1 MAYNRSNRGSK
12 LRTTIAGLAFAAC
25 LALGTNM
32 SARADAYGDMA
43 GKKVIFVP
51 IAMGI
56 TLTEGWARRMKEHA
70 AMHGY
75 SFDIRDAAFNT
86 GAMSELLAKAISE
99 KPDVLVV
106 HNPTVQLLA
115 RQIKQAQAD
124 GIKVLQINLQSNQPS
139 AAFVGANWTR
149 IGTEIAQDIVKE
161 CGAGSGKS
169 GKVAI
174 IPGQLTAADSVM
186 MNEAAFKVFKEHPE
200 IKVVSNQA
208 SDWEPEKAR
217 QITAAVLQ
225 QNPDLCAIFGHWDV
239 HTIGAGNAVK
249 DAGLSGKVLVYATG
263 GGEQGE
269 ACKAIENGTLSR
281 EWSYDADGQGRDAGT
296 MIDLL
301 LQGAASPSGS
311 MLTVESP
318 LKVIK
323 AGADYDPTQCWKME
337 PKK

>member
-1 MAYNRSNRGSK
+1 MLNRLGSAFRRGAAGALTAAVAIMGLGGQAHADSN
-12 LRTTIAGLAFAAC
+12 I
-25 LALGTNM
+25 
-32 SARADAYGDMA
+32 A

-56 TLTEGWARRMKEHA
+56 SLTEGWARRMRQHA
-70 AMHGY
+70 EMYGY
-75 SFDIRDAAFNT
+75 TLEVRDAAFNT
-86 GAMSELLAKAISE
+86 SVMAELVSKAITD

-115 RQIKQAQAD
+115 RQIKQAEAE

-149 IGTEIAQDIVKE
+149 IGREIAEDIVKE

-186 MNEAAFKVFKEHPE
+186 MNEAAFKVFEEHKE
-200 IKVVSNQA
+200 IQVVSNQA

-217 QITAAVLQ
+217 QITATVLQ
-225 QNPDLCAIFGHWDV
+225 QHPDLCAVFGHWDV
-239 HTIGAGNAVK
+239 HTMGAGNAVK
-249 DAGLSGKVLVYATG
+249 DAGKSDSVLVYSTG
-263 GGEQGE
+263 GGDEV
-269 ACKAIENGTLSR
+269 ACKAVEEKIQHR
-281 EWSYDADGQGRDAGT
+281 IWSYDADGQGRDAGT

-301 LQGAASPSGS
+301 LQGAAAADGS
-311 MLTVESP
+311 MLIAESP
-318 LKVIK
+318 LKIIK
-323 AGADYDPTQCWKME
+323 AGDEYDASLCWKM
-337 PKK
+337 

>member
-1 MAYNRSNRGSK
+1 MLKNARSALS
-12 LRTTIAGLAFAAC
+12 RTLAGLTVC
-25 LALGTNM
+25 VWLALG
-32 SARADAYGDMA
+32 AGAHADPASSMA

-51 IAMGI
+51 ISMGI
-56 TLTEGWARRMKEHA
+56 TLTEGWARRMREHA

-75 SFDIRDAAFNT
+75 SFEIRDAAFNT
-86 GAMSELLAKAISE
+86 GAMSALLAKAISD

-115 RQIKQAQAD
+115 RQIKQAEAA

-139 AAFVGANWTR
+139 SAFVGANWTR
-149 IGTEIAQDIVKE
+149 IGTEIAEDIVKK

-186 MNEAAFKVFKEHPE
+186 MNEAAFKVFKQHPE

-217 QITAAVLQ
+217 QITVAVLQ

-263 GGEQGE
+263 GGEYSE
-269 ACKAIENGTLSR
+269 ACKAIENGTLTA

-301 LQGAASPSGS
+301 LQGAKSSNGS

-318 LKVIK
+318 LKIIR
-323 AGADYDPTQCWKME
+323 AGPDYDPSLCWKM
-337 PKK
+337 PKKK

>member
-1 MAYNRSNRGSK
+1 MLKIRGK
-12 LRTTIAGLAFAAC
+12 LHAAIAGLALGAC
-25 LALGTNM
+25 VAL
-32 SARADAYGDMA
+32 SAGAYADPASEMA

-51 IAMGI
+51 ISMGI
-56 TLTEGWARRMKEHA
+56 TLTEGWARRMREHA

-75 SFDIRDAAFNT
+75 SFEIRDAAFNT
-86 GAMSELLAKAISE
+86 GAMSELLAKAISD

-115 RQIKQAQAD
+115 RQIKQAQAA

-217 QITAAVLQ
+217 QITVTVLQ
-225 QNPDLCAIFGHWDV
+225 QNPTCAP
-239 HTIGAGNAVK
+239 
-249 DAGLSGKVLVYATG
+249 SSATG
-263 GGEQGE
+263 TSTRSAPATPSRTRGFPARSSSMRLEGEIRRGVQGD
-269 ACKAIENGTLSR
+269 R
-281 EWSYDADGQGRDAGT
+281 ERDAHRR
-296 MIDLL
+296 
-301 LQGAASPSGS
+301 
-311 MLTVESP
+311 
-318 LKVIK
+318 
-323 AGADYDPTQCWKME
+323 ME
-337 PKK
+337 L

>member
-1 MAYNRSNRGSK
+1 MANDQNNRRSK
-12 LRTTIAGLAFAAC
+12 LRATIAGLALGACFA
-25 LALGTNM
+25 L
-32 SARADAYGDMA
+32 SARADANRPDMA

-51 IAMGI
+51 ISMGI

-281 EWSYDADGQGRDAGT
+281 RVELRRRWPGSRRRHNDRPSVAGRGVVKRLHADRGIA
-296 MIDLL
+296 
-301 LQGAASPSGS
+301 P
-311 MLTVESP
+311 
-318 LKVIK
+318 
-323 AGADYDPTQCWKME
+323 
-337 PKK
+337 